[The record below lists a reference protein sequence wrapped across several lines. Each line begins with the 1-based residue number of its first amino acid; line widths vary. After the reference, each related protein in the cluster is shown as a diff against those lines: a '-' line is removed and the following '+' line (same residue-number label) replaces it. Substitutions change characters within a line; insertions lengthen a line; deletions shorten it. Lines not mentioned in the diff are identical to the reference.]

1 MLLFDWLIIAIYFLI
16 LAAIIVYARR
26 ARSMSDFAVGSRA
39 MPAGIVFAT
48 LSATLI
54 GPGYSMGIANN
65 ASTGGLVWVL
75 IFLGFSVQMILVG
88 LFIAPKFRQFE
99 KAFTIGDVMGYR
111 YGKLVKLIT
120 GVISVVLL
128 AGFVGV
134 IARASGDILFA
145 ITGIDFVWAIV
156 LSTVIVIVYS
166 TFGGIKSVIITDIIQ
181 FIVLALSIPV
191 TILFLSDG
199 FAVHEMVAQVPN
211 ELLNV
216 TDAFP
221 FWVFAGLFLSF
232 FLGEMLLPPYATRVL
247 VSKSSKDA
255 KRGFVLTGAFSAVWF
270 FLCAVVGIFGIA
282 MFPETENAFVAVIKE
297 SLPIGLTGI
306 AVAALF
312 SIIMSSQSSV
322 LNSAAVSFNYDI
334 LSVFSRDF
342 RSDQK
347 ALRSG
352 RWLNVLIGLFAVIFA
367 IRVPGV
373 VEALLI
379 CYTLWAPTIIL
390 PFVIGVLYKDVK
402 PIAGLSSIIAG
413 GAATAIWEWVFLLP
427 YDVPSLAIGVLAN
440 QIVFWGVQ
448 FTLTN
453 PDHIEWFKKIKE

>member
-1 MLLFDWLIIAIYFLI
+1 MLLFDWLIIVLYFLV
-16 LAAIIVYARR
+16 LGAIILYARR

-65 ASTGGLVWVL
+65 ASQGGLVWVL
-75 IFLGFSVQMILVG
+75 IFLGFSLQMILVG
-88 LFIAPKFRQFE
+88 LFIAPKFRKFE
-99 KAFTIGDVMGYR
+99 NAYTIGDVMGYR
-111 YGKLVKLIT
+111 YGKLVKIIT
-120 GVISVVLL
+120 GIISVVLL
-128 AGFVGV
+128 SGFVGV

-145 ITGIDFVWAIV
+145 ITGMNFVWAIV
-156 LSTVIVIVYS
+156 LSTIVVIAYS

-181 FIVLALSIPV
+181 FIVLALSIPI

-199 FAVHEMVAQVPN
+199 LSVGKMVEMVPTD
-211 ELLNV
+211 LLNV
-216 TDAFP
+216 TETFP

-247 VSKSSKDA
+247 VSKSSNEARK
-255 KRGFVLTGAFSAVWF
+255 GFVLTGAFSAVWF

-282 MFPETENAFVAVIKE
+282 MFPESNNAFVSVVKE
-297 SLPIGLTGI
+297 ALPVGLTGI

-312 SIIMSSQSSV
+312 SIIMSSQSSI

-334 LSVFSRDF
+334 LSVFSKAF

-347 ALRSG
+347 ALKTG
-352 RWLNVLIGLFAVIFA
+352 RWLNIIIGVVAVSFA
-367 IRVPGV
+367 IHVPGV

-390 PFVIGVLYKDVK
+390 PFLIAILYEKAK
-402 PIAGLSSIIAG
+402 PIAGLTAILAG
-413 GAATAIWEWVFLLP
+413 GIATGIWEWGLHTP
-427 YDVPSLAIGVLAN
+427 YGMPSLVVGVFAN
-440 QIVFWGVQ
+440 QIVFWIVQ
-448 FTLTN
+448 LAVAN
-453 PDHIEWFKKIKE
+453 PGHITWLKKIEN